1 MSAEFLTGVL
11 VGIPIGMGVIG
22 IFWIRS
28 QRRVTKKLKEL
39 EQKVR
44 DAKIQTWL
52 AWQHNIE
59 FGDA

>member
-1 MSAEFLTGVL
+1 M
-11 VGIPIGMGVIG
+11 
-22 IFWIRS
+22 
-28 QRRVTKKLKEL
+28 KEL